1 MTPGADWNANPISFF
16 FNVLLLFLSNHSH
29 CHCSH
34 AISSSSHE
42 ETRRKHFQH
51 IWWTQEKVFMQL
63 FCGGRERG
71 HDVGGNNET
80 MKAYSGYCG
89 PDQSQPGNN
98 ERMIG
103 ILWPIDFS
111 IDISYLLNLILL
123 LIEFAI
129 RIIPFWIMLANCQMD
144 WSSIEAVSSHFQS
157 I

>member
-1 MTPGADWNANPISFF
+1 
-16 FNVLLLFLSNHSH
+16 
-29 CHCSH
+29 
-34 AISSSSHE
+34 
-42 ETRRKHFQH
+42 
-51 IWWTQEKVFMQL
+51 MQL

-144 WSSIEAVSSHFQS
+144 
-157 I
+157 